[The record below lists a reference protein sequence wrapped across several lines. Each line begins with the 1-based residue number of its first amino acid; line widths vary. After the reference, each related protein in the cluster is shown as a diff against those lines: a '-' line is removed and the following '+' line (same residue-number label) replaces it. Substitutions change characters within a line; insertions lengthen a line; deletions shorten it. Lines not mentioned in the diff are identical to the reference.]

1 MRFFNFILLFNLFQ
15 ALIASNSSPRMN
27 YTHGIRN
34 FGFKAIIFK
43 EKKYP
48 KIAEYIKQQYKN
60 YYDRY
65 MVAVGER
72 IIEYENLSHE
82 EKELIELILSS
93 IFN

>member
-1 MRFFNFILLFNLFQ
+1 MYFFNLVLLFNVFQ

-34 FGFKAIIFK
+34 LGFKAIIFK

-48 KIAEYIKQQYKN
+48 KIAEYIKQQYQL
-60 YYDRY
+60 YYNKS

-82 EKELIELILSS
+82 EKEFIELILSS